1 MEGISKS
8 NQNTTSPRIP
18 HEPLTMKC
26 EVPVESRPQEGIQS
40 MKELIKLLGNRRSHK
55 NENVKLCTNNNN
67 NNNRSARSHSD
78 KESDMP
84 QSGQRKGRSL
94 VANMQGIVQAPAED
108 WEKGEQYGRNNH
120 DEACSWF
127 ETLGS
132 PWLLPQLKALLRRSG
147 IT

>member
-1 MEGISKS
+1 
-8 NQNTTSPRIP
+8 
-18 HEPLTMKC
+18 
-26 EVPVESRPQEGIQS
+26 

-55 NENVKLCTNNNN
+55 NENVKLCTNNN

-108 WEKGEQYGRNNH
+108 SEKGEQYGRNNH

-132 PWLLPQLKALLRRSG
+132 P
-147 IT
+147 